1 MSDAPRGRNARHPE
15 QIPRRGWRDIA
26 WRVLREA
33 EQDRI
38 TILAAG
44 VAFYVL
50 LAFFPAI
57 AAVVSIAGLVFDPYE
72 ASQQLRELSHLM
84 PPDAAEL
91 IARQTQNVAQSAEG
105 RSGMAAL
112 ISSLI
117 AIFVASKGV
126 RGLIIG
132 LNAVYGESDRRGRL
146 QRSVM
151 VIALT
156 LGLIVMTLLT
166 LGFIALVPFGVAYMT
181 PSALL
186 RTLLYWLS
194 WPVLLIVMSLVI
206 ALLYRFAPYRRAPR
220 WRWLSVGSLLA
231 TVLWLLGSGGLSL
244 YVRYVANFSALYG
257 SLGAV
262 VVLMLWFWLS
272 AFVVLLGAEINAQM
286 ERQTRRDTTIGRE
299 RPMGSRRAHAADTLG
314 GEHPWHRHNDG
325 ADKRDVNE

>member
-1 MSDAPRGRNARHPE
+1 MSNPERGRNACHPE
-15 QIPRRGWRDIA
+15 QIPRHGWRDIA

-72 ASQQLRELSHLM
+72 ASQQLRELSHFM
-84 PPDAAEL
+84 PPDVADL
-91 IARQTQNVAQSAEG
+91 IARQTQKLAQGAEK
-105 RSGMAAL
+105 RSGTAAL

-126 RGLIIG
+126 RGLIVG
-132 LNAVYGESDRRGRL
+132 LNAVYGESDQRGRL
-146 QRSVM
+146 QRGVM

-156 LGLIVMTLLT
+156 LGLIVMTLLA
-166 LGFIALVPFGVAYMT
+166 LGFIALVPLGIAYMT
-181 PSALL
+181 PSSLL
-186 RTLLYWLS
+186 KPLLYWLR

-220 WRWLSVGSLLA
+220 WQWLSVGSLLA
-231 TVLWLLGSGGLSL
+231 TMLWLLGSGGLSL
-244 YVRYVANFSALYG
+244 YVRYFANFSELYG

-286 ERQTRRDTTIGRE
+286 ERQTRRDTTVGRD
-299 RPMGSRRAHAADTLG
+299 RPMGSRHAHAADTLG
-314 GEHPWHRHNDG
+314 EEHPWHRRNDG